1 MKLGIILNK
10 PFFINFFSYFLK
22 KEIMENSQNLDNQD
36 YLNASLLFS
45 QALALVLDDKQ
56 GIVVDVKNDEIKL
69 NDEASKVVIYKLDSR
84 IHIQKLDMDIQEGT
98 IVSLSNKDEEEE
110 NN

>member
-1 MKLGIILNK
+1 MD
-10 PFFINFFSYFLK
+10 
-22 KEIMENSQNLDNQD
+22 NSQNLSNQD

-45 QALALVLDDKQ
+45 QALSLVLDDKQ
-56 GIVVDVKNDEIKL
+56 GIVVDVKSEDVKL

-84 IHIQKLDMDIQEGT
+84 IHIQKLEMDIPEGT

>member
-1 MKLGIILNK
+1 
-10 PFFINFFSYFLK
+10 
-22 KEIMENSQNLDNQD
+22 MENSQNLNNQD

-84 IHIQKLDMDIQEGT
+84 IHIQKLDRDIQEGT